1 MAALI
6 VIGFDNQVN
15 ARAAYDETV
24 ALQTEFIIDLRGVA
38 IVTVDAEGETHVE
51 TPQKIVGTAATS
63 GALWGMLV
71 GLLFFVPF
79 LGAALGGATGA
90 LIGKLAK
97 SGINDT
103 FRNQVQALLQPGNAA
118 VVVLVEATTEDT
130 FIRRMAPY
138 GGRLLKIL
146 LSEQDEKELARNL
159 GETD

>member
-51 TPQKIVGTAATS
+51 TPQKMVGRAATS

-79 LGAALGGATGA
+79 LGAALGGAAGA

-103 FRNQVQALLQPGNAA
+103 FRNQVQDSAA
-118 VVVLVEATTEDT
+118 TRQRGRRGDGGRDHGRHIHPAYGAVRRTTTED
-130 FIRRMAPY
+130 IAV
-138 GGRLLKIL
+138 
-146 LSEQDEKELARNL
+146 
-159 GETD
+159 